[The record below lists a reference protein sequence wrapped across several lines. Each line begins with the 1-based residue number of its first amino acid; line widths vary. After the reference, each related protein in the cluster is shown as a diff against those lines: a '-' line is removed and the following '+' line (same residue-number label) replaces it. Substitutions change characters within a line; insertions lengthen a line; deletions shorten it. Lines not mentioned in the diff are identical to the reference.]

1 MTFELK
7 KFHHESGKGIYA
19 ISQRVNPLKYKQLAE
34 DMAKWLAEEN
44 GKFRGEFSNAYAIS
58 HCQVEEEPI
67 AMFVVAPQ
75 LLGKSDKKHNQ
86 RNFFF
91 PAAAIFNAEILE
103 APEEVKAKVPNRVIA
118 RNPETGKDEMRI
130 ELMEQTVTNKA
141 YLKEACMSFSH
152 RSEKTVERF
161 LKIKVRYWYLWH
173 GVPMR
178 KTEWI
183 EGLKAHIFQH
193 ELDHAAGK
201 NIYFK

>member
-1 MTFELK
+1 MFELK

-19 ISQRVNPLKYKQLAE
+19 LSKRCNPLSCKALAD
-34 DMAKWLAEEN
+34 DMAKWLADAN
-44 GKFRGEFSNAYAIS
+44 GSFTGEFSNAYAIS
-58 HCQVEEEPI
+58 HCQVAEEPLQL
-67 AMFVVAPQ
+67 FVVAPQ
-75 LLGKSDKKHNQ
+75 LVGGKDGRHTQ

-103 APEEVKAKVPNRVIA
+103 APEEVKAKVPNRVISK
-118 RNPETGKDEMRI
+118 NPETGKDEMRV
-130 ELMEQTVTNKA
+130 ELMERTVTNKA

-152 RSEKTVERF
+152 RSEKSVERF
-161 LKIKVRYWYLWH
+161 LKIKVRYWYFWH
-173 GVPMR
+173 GIPMR
-178 KTEWI
+178 RTEWV